1 MGKDG
6 ETSEGVRL
14 DGRLAGLV
22 IAILGAFG
30 GGFGSNYLWVRANPE
45 SFSEMVRPDPFTGA
59 EGRELE
65 RKLDSVAAQLRELG
79 NRVERH
85 NPEEV
90 VQRITVLELEV
101 RRIKQDITSHG
112 VKEHD

>member
-1 MGKDG
+1 MAKE
-6 ETSEGVRL
+6 ETAGSRL
-14 DGRLAGLV
+14 NGNLFGLV

-45 SFSEMVRPDPFTGA
+45 SFSEMVRPDPFTGSQ
-59 EGRELE
+59 GRELE
-65 RKLDSVAAQLRELG
+65 RKLDSVAHQLRELG

-85 NPEEV
+85 EPEEV

-101 RRIKQDITSHG
+101 RRIKQDITNHG
-112 VKEHD
+112 IKDHE